1 MSVRIVF
8 YGLAIARLY
17 TVTMRMESPFALLR
31 FTAAN
36 MRIRKTGDID
46 IIIRCYLV

>member
-17 TVTMRMESPFALLR
+17 TVTMRMD
-31 FTAAN
+31 
-36 MRIRKTGDID
+36 RIVTVYSSKYEDQKDR
-46 IIIRCYLV
+46 